1 MSVMKMMNRMLMRA
15 SGHDKEQSKGL
26 AELHS
31 NVRADEAFEKLS
43 EVISPRMFAI
53 RADIITYRAS
63 EEAMIMVRRKE
74 DPVASEIIVIGP
86 QTDYMSMTI
95 KTGTDLVFETTPRDM
110 SADQA
115 EIMIDSV
122 LRLSE
127 HISDKKYEYG
137 IGEKRRGEMMASFRA
152 ELSGYDMGGP

>member
-31 NVRADEAFEKLS
+31 NKRADEAFEQLS

-53 RADIITYRAS
+53 MADVITYRAS
-63 EEAMIMVRRKE
+63 EEAMIVVRRKE
-74 DPVASEIIVIGP
+74 DPIVTEIAIIGP
-86 QTDYMSMTI
+86 QTDFMSMTI
-95 KTGTDLVFETTPRDM
+95 KTGSDLVFETDPKDM
-110 SADQA
+110 SAEQA
-115 EIMIDSV
+115 EIMVDSV
-122 LRLSE
+122 LRLAE

-137 IGEKRRGEMMASFRA
+137 VDVKEMGEMLSSFRA
-152 ELSGYDMGGP
+152 ELSGYDMSGP